1 MAVPNLLPVNPA
13 PPSPFVDRQGLC
25 TVAAQALM
33 NQLTAEHNMLAL
45 SGFTGTI
52 SLAKLTTGGAN
63 GSITVQNGIIIGVV
77 QPT

>member
-1 MAVPNLLPVNPA
+1 
-13 PPSPFVDRQGLC
+13 
-25 TVAAQALM
+25 M